1 MQYSFIIKTTSSVH
15 ITTVHA
21 NLIEQTTSSIELVV
35 LKRHGRILVVIRKD
49 SRCLLLHRLEQ
60 HRCILLL
67 KETYRTLAQPA
78 DPCGNHLG
86 DIISKIHKTH
96 FKVGLGISRTNA
108 GSQWNPVYNAFHRFF
123 VVQTKRFV
131 SSSLNVILTRQTCGQ
146 RSSKAAES
154 IRRAL
159 GNYLSERICYMFLIL
174 KCRGD
179 QDLDLCTFWVLAK
192 REALRQPNSDF
203 SCGRN
208 TFFFGSSHCAAV
220 LFSQVPKTST
230 NLELGASDTFWH

>member
-49 SRCLLLHRLEQ
+49 SKCLLLHRLEQ

-192 REALRQPNSDF
+192 REALRNAKFRFFAAGETRFF
-203 SCGRN
+203 SEVAIALR
-208 TFFFGSSHCAAV
+208 
-220 LFSQVPKTST
+220 FSFHKYPKRAQT
-230 NLELGASDTFWH
+230 